1 MDKTLKIPTGFLFIY
16 VLLLSVSFTQDHW
29 ETAIYSNDIWNYD
42 LPNSE
47 PHYSWRLLSFNDA
60 SWNSG
65 PGGFGYSDD
74 DDETIID
81 QTISVYLRRTFNI
94 EDKDKLVEAI
104 FHADY
109 DDGFIAYLNGTE
121 FARSANLGDY
131 GSFIPYNEG
140 TEWDHEAQMYQGGL
154 PEAFSLDADSVD
166 ELLENGEN
174 ILAIQ
179 VHNVSQTSSD
189 LSSNF
194 FLTFGISDD
203 SIFFGPPP
211 DWFISPLGYD
221 SSHLPIVVI
230 DTEGQEIVSQYKI
243 TAQMGIISNG
253 PGEINYL
260 SDPYNHYEGQIG
272 IEIRGSSSQMFPKK
286 QYAVET
292 RDNTGE
298 DLNFPLLNLP
308 SENDWILHAPYSDK
322 SLIRNVL
329 SYKLARDTGRY
340 ASRTEFCEVYING
353 DYKGLYVLME
363 KIKRDNNR
371 VDISSIEPDD
381 LAGDSLTGG
390 YIVKVDKWEGEN
402 NQGWFST
409 VNFQGQDPT
418 FIQYHYPKP
427 DVLADQQML
436 YIQTFMN
443 DFETV
448 MASDQYD
455 NPETGYYNFI
465 NLNSFIHV
473 ALMNEITRNV
483 DGYRLSAFMYKD
495 RDSIDGRL
503 TMGPIW
509 DYNLAFGNA
518 DYYDGANPEGWQIEF
533 ENDWDQFANPFWWMR
548 AWQDTTF
555 RNMFNYQWQSMR
567 QSVFSESYII
577 GEIDSLVALIG
588 DAQIRNFQRWPILDQ
603 YIWPN
608 AYIGNSYDNE
618 ITYLRDWIIDR
629 MTWIDTQTQIDPEQ
643 WLTPDIVINE
653 FLAINDSIITD
664 EFDEYDDWLEIYN
677 FGTETIDIGGMHLS
691 DDLSNLSKYQI
702 PEGDPATI
710 IPGGGFAL
718 VWCDNDG
725 GQGALHTTFKLGSDG
740 DDVVLVKNDGFTIID
755 SHSFGPQTA
764 DISKGRLE
772 DGAVSWTFF
781 ADPTPGFTNGL
792 YECQPGDVTGD
803 GSVDV
808 LDVVMIVNCILD
820 NTGNCDCADLDNSG
834 NLDILDLVQ
843 VIDIILS

>member
-1 MDKTLKIPTGFLFIY
+1 MDKILKIPAVFLLIY
-16 VLLLSVSFTQDHW
+16 LLLLSISFTQDHW
-29 ETAIYSNDIWNYD
+29 ETAIYSDDNWNYD
-42 LPNSE
+42 LPDNE
-47 PHYSWRLLSFNDA
+47 PHYSWRLLSFND
-60 SWNSG
+60 SNWDNG
-65 PGGFGYSDD
+65 PGGFGYSDGD
-74 DDETIID
+74 DQTIVN
-81 QTISVYLRRTFNI
+81 QTISVYLRRAFNI

-121 FARSANLGDY
+121 FARSANLGNF

-140 TEWDHEAQMYQGGL
+140 TDWDHEAQMYQGGE
-154 PEAFSLDADSVD
+154 PEAFTLDSDSLE
-166 ELLENGEN
+166 ELLENGQN

-179 VHNVSQTSSD
+179 VHNVSITSSD

-194 FLTFGISDD
+194 FLTFGISDE
-203 SIFFGPPP
+203 SSFYGPPP
-211 DWFISPLGYD
+211 DWFTTPVTYD
-221 SSHLPIVVI
+221 SSHLPIVII

-253 PGEINYL
+253 PGELNYL
-260 SDPYNHYEGQIG
+260 SDPFNHYEGQIG

-292 RDNTGE
+292 RDGTGE
-298 DLNFPLLNLP
+298 NLNFPLLDLP
-308 SENDWILHAPYSDK
+308 SENDWILYAPYSDK

-340 ASRTEFCEVYING
+340 ASRSEFCEVYING

-371 VDISSIEPDD
+371 VDISSIDPDD
-381 LAGDSLTGG
+381 IAGDSLTGG

-402 NQGWFST
+402 NQGWYSPI
-409 VNFQGQDPT
+409 QYQYHDPT

-427 DVLADQQML
+427 DNLVNEQMT
-436 YIQTFMN
+436 YIQNYMN
-443 DFETV
+443 GFEAL
-448 MASDQYD
+448 MASNQYD
-455 NPETGYYNFI
+455 DPETGYYNVI

-473 ALMNEITRNV
+473 ALMNEISRNV

-555 RNMFNYQWQSMR
+555 RNTFNYQWQTLR
-567 QSVFSESYII
+567 QTVFSDAYILS
-577 GEIDSLVALIG
+577 EIDSLVNIIG
-588 DAQIRNFQRWPILDQ
+588 DASIRNFQRWPILDQ
-603 YIWPN
+603 YVWPN
-608 AYIGNSYDNE
+608 AYIGNTYENE
-618 ITYLRDWIIDR
+618 IIYLKDWILNR
-629 MTWIDTQTQIDPEQ
+629 MTWIDSQTQVDPGQ
-643 WLTPDIVINE
+643 WLLPELVINE
-653 FLAINDSIITD
+653 FLAINNTTISD
-664 EFDEYDDWLEIYN
+664 ELDEYDDWLEIYN
-677 FGTETIDIGGMHLS
+677 YGAESIDIGGMHLS

-702 PEGDPATI
+702 PEGDPSTI
-710 IPGGGFAL
+710 IPGGGFLL

-725 GQGALHTTFKLGSDG
+725 EQGALHTTFNLGSGG

-755 SHSFGPQTA
+755 SYSFGLQTE
-764 DISKGRLE
+764 DISKGRVE
-772 DGAVSWTFF
+772 DGAEDWVFF
-781 ADPTPGFTNGL
+781 VNPSPGLTNSSG
-792 YECQPGDVTGD
+792 ECLPGDVTGD
-803 GSVDV
+803 GA
-808 LDVVMIVNCILD
+808 LDGLDIVMIVNCILD
-820 NTGNCDCADLDNSG
+820 NTGECNCADLDNSG
-834 NLDILDLVQ
+834 DLDILDLVL
-843 VIDIILS
+843 IINLILD